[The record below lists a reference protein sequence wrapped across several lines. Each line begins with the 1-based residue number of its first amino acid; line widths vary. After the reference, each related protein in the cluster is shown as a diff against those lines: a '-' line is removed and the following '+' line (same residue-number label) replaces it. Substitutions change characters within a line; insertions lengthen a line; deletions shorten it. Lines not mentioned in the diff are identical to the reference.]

1 MYEYTERR
9 DMLEAYST
17 NAAVA
22 ANAAIPFNN
31 VVIQKGN
38 TAVLSGAQTIE
49 LNKCGVYMVELDGTA
64 SASTTVQMTKNGVAQ
79 PQAQSTGTTFGFQ
92 TLVQVPR
99 SNTSCCCSSP
109 TLIQFT
115 ADAAVTLTNV
125 NVVVTKVC

>member
-1 MYEYTERR
+1 
-9 DMLEAYST
+9 MLEAYST

>member
-1 MYEYTERR
+1 
-9 DMLEAYST
+9 MLEAYST
-17 NAAVA
+17 NVAVA
-22 ANAAIPFNN
+22 ADAAIPFNN

-38 TAVLSGAQTIE
+38 TAVLSGAQTVE
-49 LNKCGVYMVELDGTA
+49 LNKCGVYMVEIDGTA
-64 SASTTVQMTKNGVAQ
+64 SASTTVQMAKNGVVQ
-79 PQAQSTGTTFGFQ
+79 PQAQSTGTAFGFQ

>member
-1 MYEYTERR
+1 
-9 DMLEAYST
+9 MLEAYST
-17 NAAVA
+17 NVAVA
-22 ANAAIPFNN
+22 ADAAIPFNN

-38 TAVLSGAQTIE
+38 TAVLSGAQTVE
-49 LNKCGVYMVELDGTA
+49 LNKCGVYMVEIDGTA
-64 SASTTVQMTKNGVAQ
+64 SASTTVQMTKSGVVQ

>member
-1 MYEYTERR
+1 
-9 DMLEAYST
+9 MLEAYST
-17 NAAVA
+17 NVAVA
-22 ANAAIPFNN
+22 ADAAIPFNN

-38 TAVLSGAQTIE
+38 TAVLSGAQTVE
-49 LNKCGVYMVELDGTA
+49 LNKCGVYMVEIDGTA